1 MADENYGHGRRRDG
15 YRGDRH
21 GRDLAAGSPRGRRL
35 LPSRLAW
42 PGRPGTAGIAR
53 RPAVYRGRARA
64 PGQAG
69 SLLIA
74 SGRRSTR
81 PVLRGPHIGRPAGS
95 EVLSRPGVRPRYP
108 SGQAGQARRL
118 ATPGRPRPGRRAAAG
133 RAAQAHREP
142 APASGPGRWR
152 TARRWRSARP
162 ADFAI
167 ARPARGRPRPEDHR
181 AGRRAEGGGSARCA
195 VTIARPCSRR
205 NGGVPLSS
213 SYAAQPSEYWS
224 ARPSTLCPSICSGAM

>member
-15 YRGDRH
+15 YRGDSH

-42 PGRPGTAGIAR
+42 PGRPGTTGIAR

-81 PVLRGPHIGRPAGS
+81 PVQRGPHLGRPAGS
-95 EVLSRPGVRPRYP
+95 ELLSRPGVRPRYP
-108 SGQAGQARRL
+108 SGEAGEAG
-118 ATPGRPRPGRRAAAG
+118 GRPRLAARARDGVLRHAGRLRG
-133 RAAQAHREP
+133 TGNQPQRAAQV
-142 APASGPGRWR
+142 SG
-152 TARRWRSARP
+152 
-162 ADFAI
+162 
-167 ARPARGRPRPEDHR
+167 ELR
-181 AGRRAEGGGSARCA
+181 AG
-195 VTIARPCSRR
+195 
-205 NGGVPLSS
+205 GVAPV
-213 SYAAQPSEYWS
+213 
-224 ARPSTLCPSICSGAM
+224 R